1 MEESHI
7 SSARIC
13 SVRCCLGNSGGRRP
27 HPAAIINHPSLR
39 VNLRD
44 TLYACVREG
53 GGVAQRGGTKSKQ
66 WPLIT
71 PSSARVVKGIRP
83 ATLNK
88 SC

>member
-7 SSARIC
+7 SSTRIC

-27 HPAAIINHPSLR
+27 HLAAIINHPSLQ
-39 VNLRD
+39 VNLHD
-44 TLYACVREG
+44 TLMRALG
-53 GGVAQRGGTKSKQ
+53 WGVAQRGGTKSKQ

-83 ATLNK
+83 ER
-88 SC
+88 